1 MQEAQKIEIVS
12 AKSAP
17 LLLVSTILDDQKK
30 ETDSLVLE
38 TKPRVPGWATNHT
51 CGSFITAWS
60 GSQSPYIHLFP
71 NLKHE
76 EGDLSSVVLIDS

>member
-38 TKPRVPGWATNHT
+38 TSQGCPVGQQTTLVDLLLLPGLRARAPI
-51 CGSFITAWS
+51 SIS
-60 GSQSPYIHLFP
+60 SPT
-71 NLKHE
+71 
-76 EGDLSSVVLIDS
+76 